1 MLLVKKLS
9 QKKKKKKKII
19 SKLNLNDLF
28 ADAQCYLIVAQL

>member
-1 MLLVKKLS
+1 MLLVKKLLS
-9 QKKKKKKKII
+9 QKKKKII

>member
-1 MLLVKKLS
+1 MLLVKKLLS
-9 QKKKKKKKII
+9 QKKKKKII